1 MRLRL
6 WTCAVAI
13 LGATEH
19 VDVVV
24 GSIQS
29 LQQFYVSP
37 EVADRMATD
46 LRKRLS
52 RGEFQSMTTGDAL
65 ARQLTA
71 DLQEISH
78 DRHLRVQFF
87 HNTAPPTRTSL
98 TPSPEELESER
109 RDGLRD
115 NFGFEQA
122 RRLPGN
128 VGYLDIRGFHT
139 LAIAAPTVTAA
150 MSVIANTDALII
162 NLRNNLGGEPECVAF
177 AASYLFDES
186 VHLDDLSMRWP
197 GNHTRQYWTAGVVP
211 GLRFGARKP
220 VYLLT
225 SHQTFSGGE
234 AFAYNLQALGRVR
247 IVGET
252 TAGAAH
258 LAIPIRVSEHF
269 TIAVPFGR
277 SVNPTTGK
285 DWEGSGVVPDVAV
298 KASDAAVVAYRLA
311 LERIID
317 STSDEARKAELRAIN
332 VAQVLRELAQ

>member
-13 LGATEH
+13 LSASEH

-24 GSIQS
+24 SSIQS

-46 LRKRLS
+46 LRGRLS
-52 RGEFQSMTTGDAL
+52 RGEFQSIAAGEDL

-71 DLQEISH
+71 KLQEISH
-78 DRHLRVQFF
+78 DKHLRVQFF
-87 HNTAPPTRTSL
+87 RDTAPPTPTSL

-150 MSVIANTDALII
+150 MSVVANTDALII
-162 NLRNNLGGEPECVAF
+162 DLRGNFGGEPECVTF
-177 AASYLFDES
+177 VASYLFDEP
-186 VHLDDLSMRWP
+186 VHLDNLVMRWP
-197 GNHTRQYWTAGVVP
+197 ESHTQQYWTAPAVP

-234 AFAYNLQALGRVR
+234 AFAYNLQTLGRVR

-258 LAIPIRVSEHF
+258 LTIPIRVSEHF

-285 DWEGSGVVPDVAV
+285 DWEGSGVAPDIAV
-298 KASDAAVVAYRLA
+298 KASDAAAVAYRLA

-317 STSDEARKAELRAIN
+317 STSDETRKTELRAIN
-332 VAQVLRELAQ
+332 VAQVLRERAR